1 MCYPRFTLSICKA
14 ANRRKGNQMK
24 YNALFVITITFFFLL
39 SAVVSSS
46 PAKEVNLTELIPL
59 ALDHNPT
66 IDIAKQQFNQSTG
79 QLTQA
84 KSGYLPR
91 LTVNAGV
98 AQTHIK
104 DLIPEDED
112 TVLGTNLSASQLIY
126 DFGQTTGLID
136 SSKYNRE
143 AARSNLEQNLQDV
156 VFLVKNSYY
165 SALERIHLVA
175 VSEQAV
181 STYEQHLYR
190 ARKYFEAGVRTQID
204 ITNAELELAN
214 AQLDLLRTNSRVK
227 TALVKLEQV
236 IGIKPNGG
244 DYTLKTDDKPLA
256 NLADNMPVLAG
267 PLDQLLDTASK
278 NRPGLA
284 QLEQLLKSA
293 GASLKQARGEYW
305 PTLTAD
311 AFYDGYDTNLHVLND
326 QWQVG
331 AGLTWELFSGF
342 ETEGRVAE
350 SKGRMMEISS
360 SKHELE
366 LAIIQDVTD
375 SFLRAEEHRDS
386 VKIAQ
391 LAMKLAKRNLELAE
405 GRYKAG
411 LGDMLEFND
420 GQLNY
425 TRSQSDLVANYFAY
439 LISLARID
447 RAVGITPEISSEKVT
462 QLLQ

>member
-1 MCYPRFTLSICKA
+1 
-14 ANRRKGNQMK
+14 MK
-24 YNALFVITITFFFLL
+24 QNTLFVIGLTLFSL
-39 SAVVSSS
+39 SFTVISSLS
-46 PAKEVNLTELIPL
+46 AKEVDLSDLIPL
-59 ALDHNPT
+59 ALENNPT

-104 DLIPEDED
+104 DLVPEDED
-112 TVLGTNLSASQLIY
+112 SVLATNLSASQLIY

-156 VFLVKNSYY
+156 VFQVKDSYY
-165 SALERIHLVA
+165 SALEKIHLVA

-181 STYEQHLYR
+181 TTYEQHLYR

-204 ITNAELELAN
+204 IINAELELAN
-214 AQLDLLRTNSRVK
+214 AQLNLLRTNSSVK

-236 IGIKPNGG
+236 VGTKPNNG
-244 DYTLKTDDKPLA
+244 DYTLKTDNKPLA
-256 NLADNMPVLAG
+256 GLADNMPALLG
-267 PLDQLLDTASK
+267 PLDQLLDTAGD

-284 QLEQLLKSA
+284 QLAQLLKSA
-293 GASLKQARGEYW
+293 EASLKQAKGEYW
-305 PTLTAD
+305 PTLSAN
-311 AFYDGYDTNLHVLND
+311 ALYDEYETDLQILND

-342 ETEGRVAE
+342 ETEGRVVEA
-350 SKGRMMEISS
+350 KGRMMEISS

-366 LAIIQDVTD
+366 LAIVQDVTD

-391 LAMKLAKRNLELAE
+391 LAVKLAKRNLELAE

-420 GQLNY
+420 AQLNY
-425 TRSQSDLVANYFAY
+425 TQSQSDLVANYFAY

-447 RAVGITPEISSEKVT
+447 RAIGITPEISAEKVV

>member
-1 MCYPRFTLSICKA
+1 
-14 ANRRKGNQMK
+14 MK
-24 YNALFVITITFFFLL
+24 QNTLFVIGLTLFSLSFTIISSL
-39 SAVVSSS
+39 S
-46 PAKEVNLTELIPL
+46 AKEVDLSDLIPL
-59 ALDHNPT
+59 ALDNNPT
-66 IDIAKQQFNQSTG
+66 IDIAKQQLNQSTG

-91 LTVNAGV
+91 LTVNTGV

-104 DLIPEDED
+104 DLVPEDED
-112 TVLGTNLSASQLIY
+112 TVLATSLSASQLIY

-143 AARSNLEQNLQDV
+143 AAISNLEQNLQDV
-156 VFLVKNSYY
+156 VFQVKDSYY
-165 SALERIHLVA
+165 SALEKIHLVA

-181 STYEQHLYR
+181 TTYEQHLYR

-214 AQLDLLRTNSRVK
+214 AQLNLLRTNSSVK

-236 IGIKPNGG
+236 VGTKPNNG
-244 DYTLKTDDKPLA
+244 DYTLKTDNKPLA
-256 NLADNMPVLAG
+256 DLADNMPALLG

-284 QLEQLLKSA
+284 QLAQLLKSA
-293 GASLKQARGEYW
+293 EASLKQAKGEYW
-305 PTLTAD
+305 PTLSAG
-311 AFYDGYDTNLHVLND
+311 ALYDEYETDLRILND

-350 SKGRMMEISS
+350 AKGRMMEISS

-420 GQLNY
+420 AQLNY

-447 RAVGITPEISSEKVT
+447 RAIGITPEISAEKVA

>member
-1 MCYPRFTLSICKA
+1 MTQNTLLIISLTIFSLSFTTISSLS
-14 ANRRKGNQMK
+14 
-24 YNALFVITITFFFLL
+24 
-39 SAVVSSS
+39 
-46 PAKEVNLTELIPL
+46 AKEVDLTELIPL
-59 ALDHNPT
+59 ALDNNPT
-66 IDIAKQQFNQSTG
+66 IDIAKQQVIQSSG

-104 DLIPEDED
+104 DLTPEDED
-112 TVLGTNLSASQLIY
+112 TVLATSLSASQLIY
-126 DFGQTTGLID
+126 DFGQTTGLIN

-143 AARSNLEQNLQDV
+143 AAKSNLEQNLQDV
-156 VFLVKNSYY
+156 VFQVKNSYY
-165 SALERIHLVA
+165 SALEKTHLVV

-181 STYEQHLYR
+181 KTYEQHLYR

-214 AQLDLLRTNSRVK
+214 TRLNLLRTNSSVK

-236 IGIKPNGG
+236 VGTKPNGG
-244 DYTLKTDDKPLA
+244 DYTLKTDGKPLTS
-256 NLADNMPVLAG
+256 LVDNMPVLNG
-267 PLDQLLDTASK
+267 PLDQLLDMANK

-284 QLEQLLKSA
+284 QLVQLLKSA
-293 GASLKQARGEYW
+293 EASLTQAKGEYW
-305 PTLTAD
+305 PTLFAS
-311 AFYDGYDTNLHVLND
+311 ALYDEYETDLQVLND

-342 ETEGRVAE
+342 ETEGKVAE
-350 SKGRMMEISS
+350 AKGRMMEISS

-405 GRYKAG
+405 GRYQAG

-420 GQLNY
+420 AQLNY
-425 TRSQSDLVANYFAY
+425 TRSQSDLVTNYFAY

-447 RAVGITPEISSEKVT
+447 RAIGITPEISAET
-462 QLLQ
+462 TAQLLQ

>member
-1 MCYPRFTLSICKA
+1 
-14 ANRRKGNQMK
+14 MK
-24 YNALFVITITFFFLL
+24 QNTLFVIGLTLFSLSFTTI
-39 SAVVSSS
+39 SS
-46 PAKEVNLTELIPL
+46 PSAKEVDLSDLIPL
-59 ALDHNPT
+59 ALDHNPA

-91 LTVNAGV
+91 LTANAGV
-98 AQTHIK
+98 AQTHIR
-104 DLIPEDED
+104 DLTPEDED
-112 TVLGTNLSASQLIY
+112 TVLGTSLSASQLIY
-126 DFGQTTGLID
+126 DFGQTTGLIS

-143 AARSNLEQNLQDV
+143 AARSNLEQILQDV
-156 VFLVKNSYY
+156 IFQVKNSYY
-165 SALERIHLVA
+165 SALEKIHLVVVA
-175 VSEQAV
+175 EQAV
-181 STYEQHLYR
+181 TTYEQHLYR

-214 AQLDLLRTNSRVK
+214 AQLNLLRTNSSVK

-236 IGIKPNGG
+236 VGTKPNVGN
-244 DYTLKTDDKPLA
+244 YTLQTDGKSLTS
-256 NLADNMPVLAG
+256 LVDNMPVLIG
-267 PLDQLLDTASK
+267 PLDQLLDTANK

-284 QLEQLLKSA
+284 QLEQLIKSA
-293 GASLKQARGEYW
+293 EASLKQAKGEYW
-305 PTLTAD
+305 PTLSAN
-311 AFYDGYDTNLHVLND
+311 ALYDEYDTDLQILND

-342 ETEGRVAE
+342 ETEGKVAE
-350 SKGRMMEISS
+350 AKGRMMEISS

-420 GQLNY
+420 AQLNF

-447 RAVGITPEISSEKVT
+447 RAVGITPEIFAEKVG

>member
-1 MCYPRFTLSICKA
+1 
-14 ANRRKGNQMK
+14 MK
-24 YNALFVITITFFFLL
+24 QNTLFVIGLTLFSLSFTIISSL
-39 SAVVSSS
+39 S
-46 PAKEVNLTELIPL
+46 AKEVDLSDLIPL
-59 ALDHNPT
+59 ALDNNPT
-66 IDIAKQQFNQSTG
+66 IDIAKQQFNQSSG

-98 AQTHIK
+98 AQTHIR
-104 DLIPEDED
+104 DLAPEDED
-112 TVLGTNLSASQLIY
+112 TVLATNLSASQLIY

-143 AARSNLEQNLQDV
+143 AAISNLEQNLQDV
-156 VFLVKNSYY
+156 VFQVKDSYY
-165 SALERIHLVA
+165 SALEKIHLVA

-181 STYEQHLYR
+181 TTYEQHLYR

-214 AQLDLLRTNSRVK
+214 AQLNLLRTNSSVK

-236 IGIKPNGG
+236 VGTKPNNG
-244 DYTLKTDDKPLA
+244 DYTLKTDNKPLA
-256 NLADNMPVLAG
+256 DLADNMPALLG

-284 QLEQLLKSA
+284 QLAQLLKSA
-293 GASLKQARGEYW
+293 EASLKQAKGEYW
-305 PTLTAD
+305 PTLSAG
-311 AFYDGYDTNLHVLND
+311 ALYDEYETDLQILND

-350 SKGRMMEISS
+350 AKGRMMEISS

-420 GQLNY
+420 AQLNY

-447 RAVGITPEISSEKVT
+447 RAIGITPEISAEKVA